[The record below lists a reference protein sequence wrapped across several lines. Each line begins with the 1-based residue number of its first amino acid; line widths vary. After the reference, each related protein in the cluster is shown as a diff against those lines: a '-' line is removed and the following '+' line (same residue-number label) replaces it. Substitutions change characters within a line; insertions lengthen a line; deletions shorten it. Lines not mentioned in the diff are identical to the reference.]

1 MTTSTTSTAITV
13 LTAEQL
19 FRVIKSF
26 PRVWFSL
33 IRTNP
38 HVHYE
43 FSIPSEEVSFDR
55 DNGQPTICTV
65 ADPETKPFVAVSCDK
80 YQCKVT
86 FQDNDIV
93 NLDATPLTNGDN
105 KYPDISI
112 FVSQYF

>member
-33 IRTNP
+33 IITNP
-38 HVHYE
+38 YVCYE
-43 FSIPSEEVSFDR
+43 FSIPSEEVSFDH

-65 ADPETKPFVAVSCDK
+65 AGPETKPFVAVSCDT
-80 YQCKVT
+80 YRCKVD

-93 NLDATPLTNGDN
+93 NLDATPFTNGDN
-105 KYPDISI
+105 KYPNISI
-112 FVSQYF
+112 SVSQYF